1 MRILILCIF
10 LISCNPQNRLN
21 RKVKRAE
28 NFAYKHGLVIKD
40 TIKVI
45 DTVIVESYIHDT
57 TSTIIRHDSTIVVNN
72 EKVFLRYFY
81 DTLRQEI
88 YHEVECRGDTII
100 REVLVPVDKIKVIE
114 KDNRFMIILIVLLA
128 ALFFVILRKNY
139 VAYNLVYLRKFK
151 TRLCSIETL
160 QD

>member
-1 MRILILCIF
+1 MRILLLCIF
-10 LISCNPQNRLN
+10 LTSCSPQNRLN

-40 TIKVI
+40 TIKVV

-57 TSTIIRHDSTIVVNN
+57 TATFYRHDSTIVVNN

-88 YHEVECRGDTII
+88 YHEVECKGDTII

-114 KDNRFMIILIVLLA
+114 KDNRFNIILIVILA
-128 ALFFVILRKNY
+128 ALFFVILRRNY
-139 VAYNLVYLRKFK
+139 KG
-151 TRLCSIETL
+151 
-160 QD
+160 

>member
-1 MRILILCIF
+1 MKGLLLILIF
-10 LISCNPQNRLN
+10 LTSCNPQNRLN

-28 NFAYKHGLVIKD
+28 NYAYKHGLVIKD

-45 DTVIVESYIHDT
+45 DTVIVDNYIHDT
-57 TSTIIRHDSTIVVNN
+57 TATFYTSDSITVIDNSRVL
-72 EKVFLRYFY
+72 LRYFY

-88 YHEVECRGDTII
+88 YHEVECKGDTII

-114 KDNRFMIILIVLLA
+114 KDNRFNIILIVILA

-139 VAYNLVYLRKFK
+139 VA
-151 TRLCSIETL
+151 
-160 QD
+160 

>member
-1 MRILILCIF
+1 VKGLLLILIF
-10 LISCNPQNRLN
+10 LTSCNPQNRLN

-28 NFAYKHGLVIKD
+28 NYAYKHGLVIKD

-45 DTVIVESYIHDT
+45 DTVIVDNYIHDT
-57 TSTIIRHDSTIVVNN
+57 TATFYRHDSITVVNN

-88 YHEVECRGDTII
+88 YHEIECKGDTII
-100 REVLVPVDKIKVIE
+100 REVFIPVDKIKVIE
-114 KDNRFMIILIVLLA
+114 KDNRFNIILIVLLA

-139 VAYNLVYLRKFK
+139 VA
-151 TRLCSIETL
+151 
-160 QD
+160 

>member
-1 MRILILCIF
+1 MKGLLLILIF
-10 LISCNPQNRLN
+10 LTSCNPQNRLN

-28 NFAYKHGLVIKD
+28 NYAYKHGLVIKD
-40 TIKVI
+40 TIKVV

-57 TSTIIRHDSTIVVNN
+57 TATFYRHDSITVVNN

-88 YHEVECRGDTII
+88 YHEIECKGDTII

-114 KDNRFMIILIVLLA
+114 KDNRFMIIIVVLLA
-128 ALFFVILRKNY
+128 ALFFVILRRNY
-139 VAYNLVYLRKFK
+139 VR
-151 TRLCSIETL
+151 
-160 QD
+160 

>member
-1 MRILILCIF
+1 MRILLLCIF

-28 NFAYKHGLVIKD
+28 NYAYKHGLVIKD

-45 DTVIVESYIHDT
+45 DTVIIESYIHDT
-57 TSTIIRHDSTIVVNN
+57 TATFIRHDSTIVVNN

-88 YHEVECRGDTII
+88 YHEVECKGDTIVK
-100 REVLVPVDKIKVIE
+100 EVLVPVDKIKVIE
-114 KDNRFMIILIVLLA
+114 KDNRFNIILIVLIA
-128 ALFFVILRKNY
+128 ALFFVVLRRNY
-139 VAYNLVYLRKFK
+139 KG
-151 TRLCSIETL
+151 
-160 QD
+160 

>member
-1 MRILILCIF
+1 MKGLLLILIF
-10 LISCNPQNRLN
+10 LTSCNPQNRLN

-28 NFAYKHGLVIKD
+28 NYAYKHGLVIKD

-45 DTVIVESYIHDT
+45 DTVIVDNYIHDT
-57 TSTIIRHDSTIVVNN
+57 TATFYRHDSITVVNN

-88 YHEVECRGDTII
+88 YHEIECKGDTII

-114 KDNRFMIILIVLLA
+114 KDSRFNIILIVLLA

-139 VAYNLVYLRKFK
+139 VA
-151 TRLCSIETL
+151 
-160 QD
+160 

>member
-1 MRILILCIF
+1 MKGLLLILIF
-10 LISCNPQNRLN
+10 LVSCNPQNRLN

-28 NFAYKHGLVIKD
+28 NYAYKHGLVIKD

-57 TSTIIRHDSTIVVNN
+57 TATFYSHDSITVVNN

-88 YHEVECRGDTII
+88 YHEVVCKGDTII
-100 REVLVPVDKIKVIE
+100 REILVPVDKIRVIE
-114 KDNRFMIILIVLLA
+114 KDNRYMIIVIVLLA
-128 ALFFVILRKNY
+128 ALFFIILRKNY
-139 VAYNLVYLRKFK
+139 ITNY
-151 TRLCSIETL
+151 
-160 QD
+160 

>member
-28 NFAYKHGLVIKD
+28 NYAYKHGLVIKD
-40 TIKVI
+40 TIKVV
-45 DTVIVESYIHDT
+45 DTVIVENYIHDT
-57 TSTIIRHDSTIVVNN
+57 TATIIKQDSVTIINN
-72 EKVFLRYFY
+72 EKVFLRYYY

-88 YHEVECRGDTII
+88 YHEVECRGDTIV

-114 KDNRFMIILIVLLA
+114 KDNRFNIILIVLLA
-128 ALFFVILRKNY
+128 ALFFVILRRNY
-139 VAYNLVYLRKFK
+139 VA
-151 TRLCSIETL
+151 
-160 QD
+160 

>member
-28 NFAYKHGLVIKD
+28 NYAYKHGLVIKD
-40 TIKVI
+40 TIKVV
-45 DTVIVESYIHDT
+45 DTVIVDNYIHDT
-57 TSTIIRHDSTIVVNN
+57 TATIIKHDSTIVVNN

-88 YHEVECRGDTII
+88 YHEVECKGDTII
-100 REVLVPVDKIKVIE
+100 REVLVPVDKVKVIE
-114 KDNRFMIILIVLLA
+114 KDNRYMIILIVLLS
-128 ALFFVILRKNY
+128 ALFFVVLRRNY
-139 VAYNLVYLRKFK
+139 V
-151 TRLCSIETL
+151 S
-160 QD
+160 

>member
-1 MRILILCIF
+1 MRILLLCIF
-10 LISCNPQNRLN
+10 FISCSPQNRLN

-28 NFAYKHGLVIKD
+28 NYAYKHGLVIKD

-57 TSTIIRHDSTIVVNN
+57 TATFYRHDSTIVVNN

-88 YHEVECRGDTII
+88 YHEVECKGDTIVKQ
-100 REVLVPVDKIKVIE
+100 VLVPVDKIKVIE
-114 KDNRFMIILIVLLA
+114 KDNRFNIIIIALIA
-128 ALFFVILRKNY
+128 ALFLVVLRRNY
-139 VAYNLVYLRKFK
+139 KG
-151 TRLCSIETL
+151 
-160 QD
+160 

>member
-1 MRILILCIF
+1 MRILIICIF
-10 LISCNPQNRLN
+10 LFSCSAQNRLN

-28 NFAYKHGLVIKD
+28 NYAYKHGLVIKD
-40 TIKVI
+40 TIKVV

-57 TSTIIRHDSTIVVNN
+57 TATFYTSDSITVIDNSRVLL
-72 EKVFLRYFY
+72 KYFY

-114 KDNRFMIILIVLLA
+114 KDNRFNIILIVLIA

-139 VAYNLVYLRKFK
+139 V
-151 TRLCSIETL
+151 
-160 QD
+160 D

>member
-28 NFAYKHGLVIKD
+28 NYAYKHGLVIKD
-40 TIKVI
+40 TIKVV
-45 DTVIVESYIHDT
+45 DTVIVENYIHDT
-57 TSTIIRHDSTIVVNN
+57 TATIIKQDSVTIINN
-72 EKVFLRYFY
+72 EKVFLRYYY

-114 KDNRFMIILIVLLA
+114 KDNRFNIILIVLLA
-128 ALFFVILRKNY
+128 ALFFVILRRNY
-139 VAYNLVYLRKFK
+139 VA
-151 TRLCSIETL
+151 
-160 QD
+160 

>member
-28 NFAYKHGLVIKD
+28 NYAYKHGLVIKD
-40 TIKVI
+40 TIKVV
-45 DTVIVESYIHDT
+45 DTVIVDNYIHDT
-57 TSTIIRHDSTIVVNN
+57 TATIIKHDSTIVVNN

-88 YHEVECRGDTII
+88 YHEVECKGDTIVK
-100 REVLVPVDKIKVIE
+100 EVLVPVDKVKVIE
-114 KDNRFMIILIVLLA
+114 KDNRYMIVLIVLLS
-128 ALFFVILRKNY
+128 ALFFVVLRRNY
-139 VAYNLVYLRKFK
+139 VA
-151 TRLCSIETL
+151 
-160 QD
+160 

>member
-10 LISCNPQNRLN
+10 FISCSPQNRLN

-28 NFAYKHGLVIKD
+28 NYAYKHGLVIKD
-40 TIKVI
+40 TIKVV

-57 TSTIIRHDSTIVVNN
+57 TATIIKHDSTIVVNN

-88 YHEVECRGDTII
+88 YHEVECKGDTIVK
-100 REVLVPVDKIKVIE
+100 EVLVPVDKIKVIE
-114 KDNRFMIILIVLLA
+114 KDNRFNIILIVLLA
-128 ALFFVILRKNY
+128 ALFFVILRRNY
-139 VAYNLVYLRKFK
+139 KG
-151 TRLCSIETL
+151 
-160 QD
+160 

>member
-1 MRILILCIF
+1 MKGLLLILIF
-10 LISCNPQNRLN
+10 LTSCSPQNRLN

-28 NFAYKHGLVIKD
+28 NYAYKHGLVIQD

-45 DTVIVESYIHDT
+45 DTVIVDNYIHDT
-57 TSTIIRHDSTIVVNN
+57 TATFYTSDSITVIDNSRVL
-72 EKVFLRYFY
+72 LRYFY

-88 YHEVECRGDTII
+88 YHEIECKGDTII

-114 KDNRFMIILIVLLA
+114 KDSRFNIILIALLA

-139 VAYNLVYLRKFK
+139 VA
-151 TRLCSIETL
+151 
-160 QD
+160 